1 MSVGLSRFFIR
12 KFYFY
17 SISGDCFSKVPL
29 FFLSSIAVIPFMRS
43 LLEAVTGALRVSL
56 ENKEYHGYERKEPGI
71 KGKKIFT
78 QLSSKGLPK
87 MYRHIKAS
95 KAI

>member
-1 MSVGLSRFFIR
+1 M
-12 KFYFY
+12 
-17 SISGDCFSKVPL
+17 
-29 FFLSSIAVIPFMRS
+29 
-43 LLEAVTGALRVSL
+43 EAVTGDLRVSL